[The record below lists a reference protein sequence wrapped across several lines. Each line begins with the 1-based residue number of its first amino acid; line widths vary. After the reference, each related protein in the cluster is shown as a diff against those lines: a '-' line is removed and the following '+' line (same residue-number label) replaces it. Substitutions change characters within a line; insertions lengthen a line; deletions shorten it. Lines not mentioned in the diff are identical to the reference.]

1 MIDFMDSA
9 GYTPVSSAEV
19 ADGDPLSEPLPQ
31 MTDRV
36 DTQIRVMDLF
46 AGPGGLGE
54 GFSALEPCPGY
65 RPFRIIASVEKEPA
79 ACRTLRLRGFY
90 RRLMQAGDRPALDAY
105 YAYVRGERE
114 SPVEPG
120 SEVART
126 AWQQADQEVLE
137 HTLGQ
142 PETGPVLQ
150 AAIDRA
156 RVSRKTPLV
165 LIGGPPCQA
174 YSSVGRSRNAGTTGY
189 RPEQDNR
196 HFLYRVYLDLLCRYR
211 PAAFVMENVKGMLSS
226 HIAGRRL
233 FPRILQDLTSP
244 TPGKGHDGRR
254 TPPQYRLYSLVDGCS
269 FRRSQNPESI
279 RPEQFI
285 IQAEY
290 YGIPQTRHRV
300 ILFGLR
306 EDLAN
311 QLDRSRRPFPRL
323 SRLAGPDGRL
333 LSVSAR
339 QVLAGLPPLRSG
351 LSWLQTTYPAGDWRQ
366 TLSALASAFAPMIED
381 PELRTAFEQAALR
394 AAASVH
400 PSGGRSV
407 AATKAGD
414 LNTLPAELATWY
426 RGIDPPLVLNH
437 ETRNHMPED
446 LARYLFCAVY
456 AQLKGASPKAAQ
468 FPAALA
474 PRHQNWETGKFD
486 DRFRVQV
493 ADQPATTVMS
503 HMAKDGHYCI
513 HYDPA
518 QCRSL
523 TVREA
528 ARLQTFPDS
537 YFFEGYR
544 TQQYTQVG
552 NAVPPFLA
560 RQIADVVWKLL
571 RQLGYGAP

>member
-1 MIDFMDSA
+1 
-9 GYTPVSSAEV
+9 
-19 ADGDPLSEPLPQ
+19 
-31 MTDRV
+31 
-36 DTQIRVMDLF
+36 
-46 AGPGGLGE
+46 
-54 GFSALEPCPGY
+54 
-65 RPFRIIASVEKEPA
+65 
-79 ACRTLRLRGFY
+79 
-90 RRLMQAGDRPALDAY
+90 
-105 YAYVRGERE
+105 
-114 SPVEPG
+114 
-120 SEVART
+120 
-126 AWQQADQEVLE
+126 
-137 HTLGQ
+137 
-142 PETGPVLQ
+142 
-150 AAIDRA
+150 
-156 RVSRKTPLV
+156 
-165 LIGGPPCQA
+165 
-174 YSSVGRSRNAGTTGY
+174 
-189 RPEQDNR
+189 
-196 HFLYRVYLDLLCRYR
+196 
-211 PAAFVMENVKGMLSS
+211 MENVKGMLSS

-254 TPPQYRLYSLVDGCS
+254 TPPEYRLYSLVNGCS

-311 QLDRSRRPFPRL
+311 QLDRSRRPFRAPPV
-323 SRLAGPDGRL
+323 GWPDRRGRL

-351 LSWLQTTYPAGDWRQ
+351 LSHGSRPPIRPVTWPDPCCT
-366 TLSALASAFAPMIED
+366 LASAFAPMIED

-474 PRHQNWETGKFD
+474 PRHQNWETGKLS

-571 RQLGYGAP
+571 RQVVMERPDMTDIVDQATRSRMMSCIRNRDTVPEMAVRRELYGLGIRYRLYNGKLPGQTRHCHWSVAHRDFRPRLLLASTSGMPAGLYAEIQCRVLAAQAARQCGAGCSQSGQVSGTGLADTHHLGV

>member
-1 MIDFMDSA
+1 
-9 GYTPVSSAEV
+9 
-19 ADGDPLSEPLPQ
+19 
-31 MTDRV
+31 MTDQA

-54 GFSALEPCPGY
+54 GFATLEPRPGDW
-65 RPFRIIASVEKEPA
+65 PFRIIASVEKDPA

-90 RRLMQAGDRPALDAY
+90 RRLAQTSDRPALEAY

-114 SPVEPG
+114 SPVESG
-120 SEVART
+120 SAVART
-126 AWQQADQEVLE
+126 AWQQADQEVLK

-150 AAIDRA
+150 AAIDQA

-174 YSSVGRSRNAGTTGY
+174 YSTVGRSRNAGTASY

-211 PAAFVMENVKGMLSS
+211 PAAFVMENVKGILSS

-244 TPGKGHDGRR
+244 TTGEGQDGRR
-254 TPPQYRLYSLVDGCS
+254 KSPQYRLYSLIDGCS
-269 FRRSQNPESI
+269 FRRGQNSDSI

-306 EDLAN
+306 EDLAK
-311 QLDRSRRPFPRL
+311 QLDRLGCPFPCLSPLTGPDSRL
-323 SRLAGPDGRL
+323 S
-333 LSVSAR
+333 SVSAR
-339 QVLAGLPPLRSG
+339 QVLADLPPLRSG
-351 LSWLQTTYPAGDWRQ
+351 LSWLQTTYPVGDWYE
-366 TLSALASAFAPMIED
+366 TLSALASDFAPMIED
-381 PELRTAFEQAALR
+381 PELRAAFEQAARR
-394 AAASVH
+394 AAASDH

-407 AATKAGD
+407 AATGAGD
-414 LNTLPAELATWY
+414 LDTLPTELATWY
-426 RGIDPPLVLNH
+426 RGHDPPLVLNH

-446 LARYLFCAVY
+446 LARYLYCAVY
-456 AQLKGASPKAAQ
+456 ARLKGVSPRAAQ

-503 HMAKDGHYCI
+503 HMAKDGHYFI
-513 HYDPA
+513 HYDPG

-537 YFFEGYR
+537 YFFKSNQTHKSVENTVCGL
-544 TQQYTQVG
+544 TGKLSFVKNMLSVVG
-552 NAVPPFLA
+552 KKLYFGKKLFGHMEWLA
-560 RQIADVVWKLL
+560 FVGRKIYL
-571 RQLGYGAP
+571 

>member
-1 MIDFMDSA
+1 
-9 GYTPVSSAEV
+9 
-19 ADGDPLSEPLPQ
+19 
-31 MTDRV
+31 MTDQA

-54 GFSALEPCPGY
+54 GFATFELPSGQ
-65 RPFRIIASVEKEPA
+65 RPFRIIASVEKDSA

-90 RRLMQAGDRPALDAY
+90 RRLVQTSDRPALDAY

-114 SPVEPG
+114 SPVESG
-120 SEVART
+120 SAMARA
-126 AWQQADQEVLE
+126 AWEQASQEVLE
-137 HTLGQ
+137 QALGE
-142 PETGPVLQ
+142 PEAGLVLQ
-150 AAIDRA
+150 EAINRA
-156 RVSRKTPLV
+156 GVSLKTPLV

-174 YSSVGRSRNAGTTGY
+174 YSTVGRSRNSGTAGY
-189 RPEQDNR
+189 QPELDKR

-226 HIAGRRL
+226 HFASQRL
-233 FPRILQDLTSP
+233 FPRIFQDLTSP
-244 TPGKGHDGRR
+244 AVADGQDGRR
-254 TPPQYRLYSLVDGCS
+254 VHPRYRIYSLTDGCS
-269 FRRSQNPESI
+269 FRQGQNPEAI
-279 RPEQFI
+279 PPEHLI

-311 QLDRSRRPFPRL
+311 LLDRLGCPFPCL
-323 SRLAGPDGRL
+323 SPLTGPDSPL
-333 LSVSAR
+333 PSISTH

-351 LSWLQTTYPAGDWRQ
+351 LSWLQTTYPASDWHE
-366 TLSALASAFAPMIED
+366 TLSALASDFAPMIED
-381 PELRTAFEQAALR
+381 PELRTAFKQAARR

-407 AATKAGD
+407 AATGAGD
-414 LNTLPAELATWY
+414 LDTLPVELATWY

-456 AQLKGASPKAAQ
+456 AQLKGVSPKAAQ

-474 PRHQNWETGKFD
+474 PRHRNWETGKFD

-503 HMAKDGHYCI
+503 HMAKDGHYFI
-513 HYDPA
+513 HYDPV

-537 YFFEGYR
+537 YFFEGNR

-560 RQIADVVWKLL
+560 RRIADVVWKLL